1 MERYNIK
8 NVEEKWQ
15 NVWASKKTYAATLD
29 KNKKKFYCLEMF
41 PYPSGKIHMGHIRN
55 YTIGDV
61 LARYKKLRGFNV
73 LHPMGWDSF
82 GLPAEN
88 AAREN
93 NLHPKDWTKKN
104 IEIMKKQLK
113 LLGLSLDWD
122 REISTCD
129 PKYYQHQQEFFLEL
143 FKKNL
148 VYKKDTYV
156 NWDPAEQTVLANEQV
171 IDGKGWR
178 SGIAV
183 ERKKLSQWFF
193 NIKKFSQNLL
203 DELKKLKNWPDKVK
217 LMQKNWIGK
226 SYGCEID
233 FKIDKKNKLRKI
245 KIFTTRPDTIFGASF
260 IALSLDHPATKIFEK
275 NSNFLSFKSECS
287 KIGTTEEALAN
298 AEKIGFNT
306 GLFALH
312 PLDKKIKLPIYIAN
326 FVLMDYGTGAIFGCP
341 AHDQRDLDFANK
353 YNLKVLPVVKP
364 RNIEAT
370 KFVIKSEAYTEDG
383 ILFNSSFLNNLT
395 VNQAIEKIIK
405 VITKKKL
412 GKKKITFRLKDWG
425 VSRQRYWGCPIP
437 IVYNKKGDAIPV
449 KKKDLPVLLPDNV
462 DLNTSGNPLEKH
474 PSWKHTKLP
483 SGEKVIR
490 ETDTLDTFVDSS
502 WYFVRFCSP
511 KHEEYGYKLSDVKY
525 WMPVDQYIGGVEH
538 AILHLLYSR
547 FFMRALAFNNKK
559 FNYIEPFKSLFTQ
572 GMVCHETYKNE
583 QNQWLY
589 PDQVEK
595 NSDGNFIT
603 KKDKRK
609 VLVGPSEAMSKSR
622 KNIVDP
628 EEMINAYGAD
638 SIRWFMLSDSPPE
651 RDVQWSLE
659 GVSAAFKFI
668 QKLWKLNNEILN
680 KKDATS
686 KPKSITLQKAVNKTV
701 YNVTKNLDNFQ
712 YNVVIA
718 NMHEIYNLFYDHVIN
733 NKTSNKTLKN
743 EWEKITMLLMPLIPH
758 LAHECS
764 EKINKK
770 FYWPKYNSKLLKED
784 NCTIVIQVDGKKRGI
799 LEMPI
804 NSKEVII
811 INKSKEIDNV
821 SKYIGNTSIIKNIYI
836 KNKLV
841 NFITKK

>member
-15 NVWASKKTYAATLD
+15 NVWASKKTDAATLD

-61 LARYKKLRGFNV
+61 LARYKKLQGFNV

-395 VNQAIEKIIK
+395 VNQAIKKIIK

-603 KKDKRK
+603 KKDKKK

-758 LAHECS
+758 LAHECC